1 METLTI
7 NLKSKLAFQKIKEM
21 EDMNLIHIADTSN
34 TYVLDGE
41 PMDLDEFNDWI
52 ERAESSP
59 KISIEEAKLRWE
71 IKKKEIFA

>member
-52 ERAESSP
+52 ERAESST